1 MSREKRSPCRKR
13 KAPKGMTLIELLI
26 VVAISAVIMIAL
38 LSLYMEGQKY
48 FFNENAKADTIED
61 SRFPMT
67 WISRDVREALQVV
80 AGHGSYSTDT
90 NTVVLELPSIDPG
103 TGALMTG
110 SLDYIIYRRNPT
122 YPEKLER
129 IIDAAEGTGRQ
140 DRTRVMAD
148 AVNAFVLTYY
158 QQDGITQVTPTT
170 YTDTF
175 IVDITLSSS
184 MKGIQRTNQPYVEP
198 LNTRVRLRNKAVS

>member
-1 MSREKRSPCRKR
+1 MSPKKRSIFRKR
-13 KAPKGMTLIELLI
+13 KAAKGLTLIELLI

-80 AGHGSYSTDT
+80 ASHGSYSTDT

-148 AVNAFVLTYY
+148 AVNVFVLAYY
-158 QQDGITQVTPTT
+158 KQDGITLASP

>member
-1 MSREKRSPCRKR
+1 MSPKKRSIFRKR
-13 KAPKGMTLIELLI
+13 KAPKGLTLIELLI

-67 WISRDVREALQVV
+67 WISRDLREALQVV
-80 AGHGSYSTDT
+80 ASHGSYSTDA
-90 NTVVLELPSIDPG
+90 NTVVLELPSLDPG

-110 SLDYIIYRRNPT
+110 SQDYIIYRRNPD

-158 QQDGITQVTPTT
+158 QQDGITPASPI
-170 YTDTF
+170 TDTF
-175 IVDITLSSS
+175 IVDVTLSSS
-184 MKGIQRTNQPYVEP
+184 IKGIQRTNQPYVEP

>member
-1 MSREKRSPCRKR
+1 MSREKRSSCRKR
-13 KAPKGMTLIELLI
+13 KAPKGLTLIELLI

-48 FFNENAKADTIED
+48 FFNEDAKADAIED

-67 WISRDVREALQVV
+67 WISRDLREALQVV
-80 AGHGSYSTDT
+80 ASHGSYSTDE
-90 NTVVLELPSIDPG
+90 NTVVLEVPSIDPG

-110 SLDYIIYRRNPT
+110 SQDYIIYRRNPN

-129 IIDAAEGTGRQ
+129 IIVAAPGTGRQ

-148 AVNAFVLTYY
+148 AVNAFGLTYY
-158 QQDGITQVTPTT
+158 KQDGITPATT
-170 YTDTF
+170 ITDTF

-184 MKGIQRTNQPYVEP
+184 MKGIQRTNQPYVEA

>member
-1 MSREKRSPCRKR
+1 
-13 KAPKGMTLIELLI
+13 
-26 VVAISAVIMIAL
+26 MIAL

-67 WISRDVREALQVV
+67 WISRDVREAFQVV
-80 AGHGSYSTDT
+80 ASHGSYSTDA

-158 QQDGITQVTPTT
+158 QQDGITPASP

>member
-1 MSREKRSPCRKR
+1 
-13 KAPKGMTLIELLI
+13 MTLIELLI

-80 AGHGSYSTDT
+80 AGHGSYLTDT
-90 NTVVLELPSIDPG
+90 NTVVLEVPSIDPG

-110 SLDYIIYRRNPT
+110 SLDYIIYRRNPN

-184 MKGIQRTNQPYVEP
+184 MKGIQRTNQPYVEA

>member
-1 MSREKRSPCRKR
+1 MSKEKRSPCRKR
-13 KAPKGMTLIELLI
+13 KAPKGLTLIELLI

-67 WISRDVREALQVV
+67 WISRDLREALQVV
-80 AGHGSYSTDT
+80 ASHGSYSTDA
-90 NTVVLELPSIDPG
+90 NTVVLELPSLDPG

-110 SLDYIIYRRNPT
+110 SQDYIIYRRNPT

-129 IIDAAEGTGRQ
+129 IIVAEPGTGRQ

-184 MKGIQRTNQPYVEP
+184 MKGIQRTNQPYVEA

>member
-1 MSREKRSPCRKR
+1 MGLLEMKNRL
-13 KAPKGMTLIELLI
+13 AYTLIELLI

-80 AGHGSYSTDT
+80 ASHGPYSTDDF
-90 NTVVLELPSIDPG
+90 TVVLEVPSIDPG

-110 SLDYIIYRRNPT
+110 SLDYIIYRRNPN

-148 AVNAFVLTYY
+148 AVNAFGLTYY
-158 QQDGITQVTPTT
+158 KQDGSLATT

-184 MKGIQRTNQPYVEP
+184 TKGIQRTNQPYVEA

>member
-1 MSREKRSPCRKR
+1 
-13 KAPKGMTLIELLI
+13 MTLIELLI

>member
-1 MSREKRSPCRKR
+1 MSPKKRSIFRKR
-13 KAPKGMTLIELLI
+13 KAPKGLTLIELLI
-26 VVAISAVIMIAL
+26 VVAISAVIRIAL

-67 WISRDVREALQVV
+67 WISRDLREALQVV
-80 AGHGSYSTDT
+80 AGHGSYSTDA
-90 NTVVLELPSIDPG
+90 NTVVLELPSLDPG

-158 QQDGITQVTPTT
+158 MQDGVTPASP

-175 IVDITLSSS
+175 IVDITISSS
-184 MKGIQRTNQPYVEP
+184 IKGIQRTNQPYVEP

>member
-1 MSREKRSPCRKR
+1 
-13 KAPKGMTLIELLI
+13 
-26 VVAISAVIMIAL
+26 
-38 LSLYMEGQKY
+38 
-48 FFNENAKADTIED
+48 
-61 SRFPMT
+61 
-67 WISRDVREALQVV
+67 
-80 AGHGSYSTDT
+80 
-90 NTVVLELPSIDPG
+90 
-103 TGALMTG
+103 MTG
-110 SLDYIIYRRNPT
+110 SQDYIIYRRNPN

-158 QQDGITQVTPTT
+158 MQDGVTPASP

-198 LNTRVRLRNKAVS
+198 LNTRVRLRNKVVS

>member
-1 MSREKRSPCRKR
+1 MSPKKRSIFRKR
-13 KAPKGMTLIELLI
+13 KAPKGLTLIELLI

-67 WISRDVREALQVV
+67 WISRDLREALQVV
-80 AGHGSYSTDT
+80 ASHGSYSTDA
-90 NTVVLELPSIDPG
+90 NTVVLELPSLDPG

-110 SLDYIIYRRNPT
+110 SQDYIIYRRNPD

-158 QQDGITQVTPTT
+158 QQDGITPASPI
-170 YTDTF
+170 TDTF

-184 MKGIQRTNQPYVEP
+184 IKGIQRTNQPYVEP

>member
-1 MSREKRSPCRKR
+1 MSKEKRSPCRKR
-13 KAPKGMTLIELLI
+13 KAPKGLTLIELLI

-90 NTVVLELPSIDPG
+90 NTIVLEVPPIDPI
-103 TGALMTG
+103 TG
-110 SLDYIIYRRNPT
+110 SLTTGSPDYIIYRRNPT
-122 YPEKLER
+122 YPERLER
-129 IIDAAEGTGRQ
+129 IIVAESGTGGRQ
-140 DRTRVMAD
+140 NRTRVMAD

-158 QQDGITQVTPTT
+158 MQDGVTPASP

-175 IVDITLSSS
+175 IVDITISSS

>member
-1 MSREKRSPCRKR
+1 
-13 KAPKGMTLIELLI
+13 MTLIELLI

-80 AGHGSYSTDT
+80 ASHGPYSTDDF
-90 NTVVLELPSIDPG
+90 TVVLEVPSIDPG

-110 SLDYIIYRRNPT
+110 SQDYIIYRRNPN

-148 AVNAFVLTYY
+148 AVNAFGLTYY
-158 QQDGITQVTPTT
+158 KQDGSLATT

-184 MKGIQRTNQPYVEP
+184 TKGIQRTNQPYVEA